1 VPDDELPTRQD
12 DPVPSDPVEVAP
24 TPEPT
29 PPVDVATHPT
39 PTRVSASWTA
49 VVVGVVILILLI
61 IFVAENTQSASINYL
76 GVHGHAPTAVVL
88 LIAAVAGAVIVMT
101 VAASRILQLR
111 RQAKRAER
119 ADHHQVPL

>member
-1 VPDDELPTRQD
+1 VPDEQPPTRQD
-12 DPVPSDPVEVAP
+12 DPGPPDPVEV
-24 TPEPT
+24 TPEPA
-29 PPVDVATHPT
+29 PPVEVATHPT

-49 VVVGVVILILLI
+49 VVIGVVILILLI
-61 IFVAENTQSASINYL
+61 IFVAENAQSASINFL

-111 RQAKRAER
+111 RRAKRAER
-119 ADHHQVPL
+119 A